1 MPRYT
6 SEAIILH
13 TTDFLESDKIV
24 HALTREQ
31 GLISAIAKGA
41 HRSTRR
47 FPGTLEPFCEVTL
60 EVHQGRGS
68 GLQRIESASL
78 INANLGIREDLSLIG
93 YSSVLLEVV
102 KENLGPY
109 DPSPV
114 TYECLRN
121 ALSVMDPCR
130 QWFPLWS
137 ISMVNI
143 LRSLGYGLDFES
155 IARGVDHSGNGR
167 GPHRTGLSTEACM
180 FLEKGARLE
189 PDILVRINVSSQAR
203 REITSYLLRLCS
215 KISERPLKTA
225 MFLAKLLD
233 LDMNQC

>member
-41 HRSTRR
+41 HRSKKR

-60 EVHQGRGS
+60 EVHQGRS
-68 GLQRIESASL
+68 SDLQRIESATL

-93 YSSVLLEVV
+93 YSCVLLEVV

-114 TYECLRN
+114 TYECLRK

-143 LRSLGYGLDFES
+143 LRSLGYGIDFES
-155 IARGVDHSGNGR
+155 LARGVDHAGNGSWTSQDRPFYR
-167 GPHRTGLSTEACM
+167 GLHVPGEGCPPRVRCAGQDQC
-180 FLEKGARLE
+180 E
-189 PDILVRINVSSQAR
+189 PSGQEGDHLIPVAPVLQDL
-203 REITSYLLRLCS
+203 RETPENSHVPG
-215 KISERPLKTA
+215 KA
-225 MFLAKLLD
+225 A
-233 LDMNQC
+233 

>member
-1 MPRYT
+1 MPRYST
-6 SEAIILH
+6 EAIILH
-13 TTDFLESDKIV
+13 TNDFLESDKIV
-24 HALTREQ
+24 HALTRDQ
-31 GLISAIAKGA
+31 GLIAAIAKGA
-41 HRSTRR
+41 HRSKKR

-60 EVHQGRGS
+60 EVHRGRGS
-68 GLQRIESASL
+68 DLQRIESAVL
-78 INANLGIREDLSLIG
+78 INANLGIREDLSLLG
-93 YSSVLLEVV
+93 HSAVLLEVV

-109 DPSPV
+109 DPSPT

-121 ALSVMDPCR
+121 ALSAMDPSR

-143 LRSLGYGLDFES
+143 LRSLGYGIDFDS
-155 IARGVDHSGNGR
+155 LAQGMDRSGNGTQR
-167 GPHRTGLSTEACM
+167 VRLSTEACM
-180 FLEKGARLE
+180 FLEKGSCLDKDVLSR
-189 PDILVRINVSSQAR
+189 VSVSSQAR

-215 KISERPLKTA
+215 KVSERPLKTA

>member
-1 MPRYT
+1 MPRYS

-13 TTDFLESDKIV
+13 TTDFQESDKIV
-24 HALTREQ
+24 HALTREH

-41 HRSTRR
+41 HRSKKR
-47 FPGTLEPFCEVTL
+47 FPGTLEPFCEVNL

-68 GLQRIESASL
+68 DMQRIESASL

-93 YSSVLLEVV
+93 YSSVLLEVI

-109 DPSPV
+109 DPSPA
-114 TYECLRN
+114 TYECLRK
-121 ALSVMDPCR
+121 ALSVMDSCR

-137 ISMVNI
+137 ISLVNI
-143 LRSLGYGLDFES
+143 LRTLGYGIDFDS
-155 IARGVDHSGNGR
+155 LIRGVDNSGKLDGASRN
-167 GPHRTGLSTEACM
+167 GLSPEACM
-180 FLEKGARLE
+180 ILEKGARFESDVLA
-189 PDILVRINVSSQAR
+189 RINVSLQAK

-215 KISERPLKTA
+215 KISERPMKTA

-233 LDMNQC
+233 LDLNQC

>member
-60 EVHQGRGS
+60 EVHQGRGTD
-68 GLQRIESASL
+68 LQRIESASL

-109 DPSPV
+109 DPSPAH
-114 TYECLRN
+114 LRM
-121 ALSVMDPCR
+121 LTQGP
-130 QWFPLWS
+130 F
-137 ISMVNI
+137 
-143 LRSLGYGLDFES
+143 GYGSLQAVVSTVEYLHGEYPS
-155 IARGVDHSGNGR
+155 LTGVR
-167 GPHRTGLSTEACM
+167 HR
-180 FLEKGARLE
+180 F
-189 PDILVRINVSSQAR
+189 
-203 REITSYLLRLCS
+203 
-215 KISERPLKTA
+215 
-225 MFLAKLLD
+225 
-233 LDMNQC
+233 